1 MESPQLSVAGYHHQ
15 PHSAGYHYHHQ
26 QQQQQYSNQLS
37 RMQPASAPVTDSVA
51 SQQQQQQQQRAMFH
65 LNPAVHTTQISRD
78 SAAPLNSYL
87 LMPRMQQQQQQQK
100 QQQYQQHQ
108 AAAAAAADRLVNMQQ
123 SPTNSI
129 SALPSVPHST
139 VLSEHSRRF
148 EELNIGSYQGMGGWQ
163 M

>member
-1 MESPQLSVAGYHHQ
+1 
-15 PHSAGYHYHHQ
+15 
-26 QQQQQYSNQLS
+26 
-37 RMQPASAPVTDSVA
+37 
-51 SQQQQQQQQRAMFH
+51 MFH